1 MSKADVERGNY
12 LSLYYKNAKISFWTG
27 ELSKEEAPTFDVT
40 QYSEACPKPDRALPY
55 NFGTLR
61 KSLQTYGPAVRY
73 PIVHLEMIRMHKRSI
88 DTNEA
93 NVPPMEGMAEFVATS
108 YPSEVQDAMKAAIS
122 CVQSMEITRASFVDK
137 VEPLAM
143 TIAVMYQEPKLCD
156 AINSDSQTLQGVE
169 EIAKHD
175 KIDKIDKIDDE
186 QASDESVVSEV
197 VEDMVMQLE
206 TPEESFEHVS
216 TTKAEKESPSC
227 VDSDSNVVERVA
239 RMTV

>member
-12 LSLYYKNAKISFWTG
+12 LVLYYKNAKISFWTG
-27 ELSKEEAPTFDVT
+27 DLSNEEAPTLDVT
-40 QYSEACPKPDRALPY
+40 QYSETCPKPDRALPY

-88 DTNEA
+88 DTNEP

-122 CVQSMEITRASFVDK
+122 CVQSIEVTRASFVDK

-143 TIAVMYQEPKLCD
+143 TIAVIFQEPKLCD
-156 AINSDSQTLQGVE
+156 AINSDSQTVE
-169 EIAKHD
+169 EVEELT

-186 QASDESVVSEV
+186 QSSDETVVGEV
-197 VEDMVMQLE
+197 VEDMVMQLQS
-206 TPEESFEHVS
+206 PEEAFEHVS
-216 TTKAEKESPSC
+216 ATKVEKERPSY
-227 VDSDSNVVERVA
+227 VDSDVVERVS

>member
-1 MSKADVERGNY
+1 MSKAGAERGNY
-12 LSLYYKNAKISFWTG
+12 LSLYYKNAKISFSTG
-27 ELSKEEAPTFDVT
+27 DLSNEEAPTFDVT

-88 DTNEA
+88 DTNEP
-93 NVPPMEGMAEFVATS
+93 NVPPLEGMAEFVATS

-156 AINSDSQTLQGVE
+156 AINSDTPRVE
-169 EIAKHD
+169 EID
-175 KIDKIDKIDDE
+175 KVDKIDDE
-186 QASDESVVSEV
+186 QASDETVVGEV
-197 VEDMVMQLE
+197 VEDMVMQFE
-206 TPEESFEHVS
+206 TPEEAFEHVS
-216 TTKAEKESPSC
+216 ATKVEKESPLC
-227 VDSDSNVVERVA
+227 VDSDVAERVA

>member
-1 MSKADVERGNY
+1 MSKAEVERGNY
-12 LSLYYKNAKISFWTG
+12 LTLYYKNAKISFWTG

-88 DTNEA
+88 DTNEP

-137 VEPLAM
+137 VESLAM

-156 AINSDSQTLQGVE
+156 AINPSNSDPQKVE
-169 EIAKHD
+169 E
-175 KIDKIDKIDDE
+175 IDKIDKIDDE
-186 QASDESVVSEV
+186 QASDETVVSEV

-206 TPEESFEHVS
+206 TPEEAFEDVS
-216 TTKAEKESPSC
+216 DTKAEKERPTC
-227 VDSDSNVVERVA
+227 VDSDVVERVS
-239 RMTV
+239 RMTVC